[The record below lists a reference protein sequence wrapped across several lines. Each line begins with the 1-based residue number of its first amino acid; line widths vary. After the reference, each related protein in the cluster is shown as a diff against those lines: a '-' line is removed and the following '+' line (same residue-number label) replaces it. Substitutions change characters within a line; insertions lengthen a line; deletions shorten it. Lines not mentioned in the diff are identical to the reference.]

1 LADEENRGEDTSG
14 RIEVRPRR
22 FLRRLLTLAVFL
34 PVIAAVLAGGVFL
47 YGKWRFH
54 AAGPAE
60 APTVVWLAPGLG
72 LSTITE
78 KLHDAHVIGEPLIF
92 RTGVRFSRA
101 SSALKAGEYEI
112 PAHASMA
119 DIVRILKEGKSIVH
133 QITVPEGLT
142 SSQAMEIVSADP
154 VLTGP
159 TPPTPPE
166 GSLLPETYNFSRG
179 TTRSQ
184 IVQRMQRSATTLMN
198 ALWPQRAQN
207 LPYATQKEA
216 LILAS
221 IVEKETGLA
230 SERPK
235 VAAVFVNR
243 LRKSMRLQSDPTII
257 YGITGGKGPL
267 GRPIRQ
273 SELDRVTPYNT
284 YQVNG
289 LPPTPICNPGK
300 ASIEAVLNPPATGDL
315 YFVADGTGGH
325 AFSSSLAEH
334 DRNVSRWR
342 QVEKA
347 AEKGQ
352 AKLVPAEPAKSGA
365 ASAKDAA
372 LPLKAPPRH
381 TGG

>member
-1 LADEENRGEDTSG
+1 MADEENTGDEAPG
-14 RIEVRPRR
+14 RFEVRPRR
-22 FLRRLLTLAVFL
+22 SFLRRLLTFLTFL
-34 PVIAAVLAGGVFL
+34 PIVVALIAGGVFL
-47 YGKWRFH
+47 YGKWRFY

-60 APTVVWLAPGLG
+60 TPTVVWLAPGLG
-72 LSTITE
+72 LSGITE
-78 KLHDAHVIGEPLIF
+78 RLYEAHVLGDRLIF
-92 RTGVRFSRA
+92 RTGVRLSRA
-101 SSALKAGEYEI
+101 SGALKAGEYEI

-119 DIVRILKEGKSIVH
+119 DIVLILRSGKSIVH

-142 SSQAMEIVSADP
+142 SSEAMEIVSADP
-154 VLTGP
+154 VLMGP
-159 TPPTPPE
+159 TPATPPE
-166 GSLLPETYNFSRG
+166 GSLLPETYNFSKG
-179 TTRSQ
+179 MTRAL
-184 IVQRMQRSATTLMN
+184 IVQRMQKSATALLN
-198 ALWPQRAQN
+198 ELWPHRAQN
-207 LPYATQKEA
+207 LPYASQKEA

-284 YQVNG
+284 YQVDG
-289 LPPTPICNPGK
+289 LPPTPICNPGR

-334 DRNVSRWR
+334 DRNVSHWR
-342 QVEKA
+342 QVEK
-347 AEKGQ
+347 KT
-352 AKLVPAEPAKSGA
+352 AKSPAKPAEEVP
-365 ASAKDAA
+365 AKDAPA
-372 LPLKAPPRH
+372 IPLKAPPKQA
-381 TGG
+381 GG